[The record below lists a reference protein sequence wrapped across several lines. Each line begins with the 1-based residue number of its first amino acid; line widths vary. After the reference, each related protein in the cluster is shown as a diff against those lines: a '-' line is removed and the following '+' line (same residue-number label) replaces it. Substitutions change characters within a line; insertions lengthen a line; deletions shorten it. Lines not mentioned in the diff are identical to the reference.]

1 MLFSIA
7 APAVAVTAGDPSDGG
22 EILLAPDLDFP
33 DMDDLLIDAPATDEE
48 LSAMDSLPAEDPIV
62 SPFEATGEYEIYPTP
77 HSVTYGTSTV
87 TLPATMQV
95 TYDNGIDVYTK
106 ARAVEAFKEAG
117 VTLSESA
124 STTIKLQVRIDAT
137 FSTKTS
143 AHTVTVDA
151 SGVTV
156 VGVDTDAAFYGLTT
170 MKRILQQV
178 QNRQVKHLTVE
189 DYADVPFRG
198 FIEGYYGNPWTV
210 EDRAALM
217 EYGGELKM
225 NIYFYAPKDDPKHS
239 SKWRELYT
247 PEELETKIRP
257 LAEAGNKSKCYYGFA
272 LHPFWAEGINYGDET
287 QYAADLEVL
296 KAKFEQVI
304 KVGVRQIAVLG
315 DDRGLPNVANGNTEA
330 QNTRASYVKLLTD
343 LTEWVSSTEMQT
355 NYPGLK
361 TSIPFCPND
370 YMSNASSAQMQTLK
384 ELPDSVAIIQ
394 TGGTIWGSVSSSY
407 LTTYRQ
413 NMGDRGVFMWVNWPC
428 SDKSQGSLIM
438 GAHDT
443 VLQNNLTQDDID
455 TLQGIML
462 NPMQQSEPSKAA
474 IFHNADYAWNVWNG
488 EDSAQRIKDVW
499 DDGFKYVDHDS
510 AIETPE
516 SNALRELA
524 KHMIHNNGVG
534 ATSWRFDWHESAE
547 LKDDLAAFRDKL
559 SNDTLTAAD
568 ISAMRT
574 EFEILHDAAVLYK
587 GKTTGNLRI
596 LGKRNA
602 DGSYPDCQEQ
612 MAPWLDYWVE
622 FTQANLDL
630 LDALSDMLSNSD
642 GSKDSSIVQRY
653 ISAQSNLTAARSH
666 SFLYVDHY
674 ETALAGGEY
683 IAPFTD
689 KLFAKVAETAKT
701 IIDPTILIE
710 TIITNRTDTPTGGL
724 AAMRDGDP
732 TTEAVFKSPN
742 SIAVGDYVGLKFNRA
757 IPLSSVKF
765 EVGTAGN
772 ANDTFNDS
780 KLQYMDETGNWKDIP
795 GATFTHSDLVLE
807 ATGLDLNVKGV
818 RAIATSARTN
828 TWLGIK
834 EITLNGGTSNEPSE
848 PELATGQLTGSVIRT
863 AGSGSGNGT
872 HGWTVYS
879 GSEANLIDGDD
890 STSVEYNV
898 RQGDTP
904 ANTSIVGDFIGLDFG
919 HVVKNVGRVRVVVGK
934 DGTSENKWV
943 KYKLQYSSDNTTWT
957 DVKSFTGANSG
968 KDIVDEDLGGVEARY
983 VRLVNTEQR
992 NKWLI
997 FSEFSA
1003 WADDSAAILYQSDA
1017 VKKIIN
1023 PVGELADDKA
1033 SLAADNVMLRPGE
1046 FVGISLPTLRR
1057 VTDIV
1062 ADYTPA
1068 PGLVLKVSMNE
1079 AEWEVINFGAW
1090 ASRSGGAQLFADD
1103 SPVIDYNA
1111 PARYVR
1117 LENEGEQTVS
1127 FQLNELSVKSDVIE
1141 DIHFVEEM
1149 TNMGFDS
1156 AYGNQDNR
1164 ESGNLFDGDMSTVT
1178 TLAQGQTAGEYV
1190 TYDLG
1195 QMRSIKKL
1203 ALAMKEDLQN
1213 YLRHGVLEVSP
1224 TGEADSWT
1232 TVLTVDNDGAYN
1244 SQVKDGAAADPSLK
1258 LGVPSQNCVSFV
1270 GELSEAVQARYLR
1283 IRVTKNAPADTNG
1296 NRNFISAAEIL
1307 INTESLNDMEY
1318 VSTYNDPTV
1327 EADPIEP
1334 SADFTPDKLIDGDLT
1349 TGFKPNM
1356 TGRNSGSLTYR
1367 LSGAASIGQISL
1379 ILSNTPGVK
1388 LAVRAAG
1395 EPAFRDPVTL
1405 AGGFDLLT
1413 VPEDIANVA
1422 EIKLTW
1428 GNVTP
1433 TFYELITISRDAV
1446 VEGGGESVSS
1456 SPTDN
1461 IINDYSGATERTF
1474 LFDENWRFYLGDDS
1488 GASAHIYDDS
1498 AWRLIDLPHDYSIE
1512 GEYTSA
1518 GEAESGYLI
1527 GGVGWYRKNFTVDPS
1542 WTGKTVS
1549 IDFGGVYMDCDVYL
1563 NGTKLG
1569 EHHYGYTPFS
1579 FVLPAD
1585 LINYGGENTIAVR
1598 TDDAFPSSRWYSG
1611 AGIYRSVRL
1620 TVTDNVHVAKYGTKV
1635 TTTNAGAVTV
1645 TTTVQNDGN
1654 AAANVTVKQ
1663 DIYKLNGT
1671 TFVKD
1676 GAVKA
1681 TDTSA
1686 AQSVTAGGS
1695 SNFTQNLTVTS
1706 PDLWNSWDKG
1716 TPNLYVLVTTVQQG
1730 NTVVD
1735 TYETEF
1741 GFREIDWDVNTGFKL
1756 NGANVKLKG
1765 VCQHHDQGGLG
1776 SEAWYRALERQVDI
1790 LMDMGV
1796 NSIRVTHN
1804 PAADELIEICNRKG
1818 ILIIDELFD
1827 GWAHAKNGN
1836 SMDFSR
1842 WFNKTLGDDNAL
1854 VGGSADM
1861 KWRQFVTETV
1871 TNRDKNAPCVIMYSL
1886 CNEVSEGGGMDSNYT
1901 TYTDDFIRWINAI
1914 DDSRFI
1920 TRGGNDRTISATTGD
1935 KGDQALHYAINQA
1948 IHNAG
1953 GTVGFNY
1960 CGESRMAAAHA
1971 NNWLMYGS
1979 ETASH
1984 VNSRGVYNIKGSGSL
1999 NSDKL
2004 LTSYDKSCVGWG
2016 ATASDAWWRTIRYDY
2031 NAGEY
2036 IWTGFDYIGEPTP
2049 HNKTDSGWRSGEDSP
2064 KNSYFGAVD
2073 TNGLPKDNF
2082 WLYRSMWNDKSHTL
2096 HILPTWDREDLMISN
2111 GKVEVVVYTDA
2122 PMVKLYL
2129 NDVEVGSA
2137 TSTTHTTPAGH
2148 VYRTFNSG
2156 TGAFVS
2162 KNDNSHET
2170 LYATFNV
2177 TYAEGTLKAVACDA
2191 SGNPLGAV
2199 WTGNCE
2205 GRSEVKTTNSTH
2217 KLVLEADRDIA
2228 NDARDLSYVT
2238 ISVVDSNNEIVNGA
2252 TPDITVSVSGPGK
2265 LLALDNGVQPDHTS
2279 YLANHRKAGAGQLV
2293 AIIQST
2299 KENAGT
2305 ITVTAKADGVTA
2317 EADGVT
2323 AESVTINTS
2332 GQTWNAKDPVGYEM
2346 VKQLFVQPGAELS
2359 LPATADVTFRDG
2371 TTSGPKAVTWNED
2384 YDDTQLTTVGDTLII
2399 NGVIDQGGLGIPVS
2413 LAVTVMEPATALLN
2427 YSAAV
2432 RVGETILLPTT
2443 RPAVMANGTV
2453 VNAQFAVAWDEIP
2466 ENATRKPGTV
2476 TVNGTAEVFGKEMSV
2491 TATIRVANGSVIEG
2505 DNVIGVVSAQPNG
2518 FTIDSVDNADNRAV
2532 LDGLRD
2538 GNTTAAAYT
2547 GSGVINMAYDTAQNF
2562 IRIKLTYADTVPA
2575 NSNVTVTLDS
2585 GAVTVRPT
2593 VSGRTATYELGGINS
2608 SVNVTVSFAS
2618 AVSLAEVEL
2627 IVGTPVFPIGST
2639 ADLDDVKI
2647 NGTSAS
2653 ETQLAAKF
2661 IKTTSVNGVINPI
2674 SEHNVAV
2681 TILPENKDSQIILV
2695 TESED
2700 HTERAVYIVQLDAD
2714 SNPTA
2719 EDDSMDYPYTKTT
2732 ATAPSEHNHANSS
2745 ADGPASEAVDGDL
2758 STYWHSNWDSGN
2770 GPTDLSDKRE
2780 QRYIQLTLDEVTKLA
2795 ALRYKPRS
2803 GNGTVTQYEV
2813 RVSTANNVTAGSKD
2827 TFTKVSEGTW
2837 ANNTDWKLALFNA
2850 PADAK
2855 YVRLYGVHTY
2865 GDSGNDKFMSAAEIR
2880 LVKAPDTSKI
2890 DLSEATITVEPNV
2903 FEWKNVGIRPGTGT
2917 EGATVT
2923 VTLRGEVLTLH
2934 EDYELGYE
2942 NNIDPGTAYI
2952 YARAKADSTK
2962 YQGAAAATFTIV
2974 KTEARI
2980 TSFRPVTIP
2989 VQPGIDPSGSLPAT
3003 VMAFT
3008 DSADGQ
3014 PMAVEVEW
3022 DLPADFDTWYNFPQ
3036 QKTRTLYGTV
3046 DPDLPLATPD
3056 LKPTVT
3062 LKFAYSQSVDNI
3074 SKVTTEGVIPTL
3086 PETVTVQFDDG
3097 TSGSRDVS
3105 RWYTTDLDDL
3115 TDLTQLTEAH
3125 KFALTADTFGT
3136 AGETVTVLGDI
3147 VGINRVKAVVSVR
3160 VAESEGTEWVPG
3172 DTNIALNTDSSSNI
3186 FPMAL
3191 GFVSAGNNNPYQ
3203 AIKGQTTGSTD
3214 AGNRWSDWERDT
3226 YHTDPKPWMGVAFE
3240 TSTAN
3245 ITDRQENQVL
3255 TLVPHKVSKAKVMF
3269 VDEGAPN
3276 HAVTYPS
3283 SYKLQ
3288 YYTGDVANLTFNTT
3302 LSAEGSLEGNGRVR
3316 SWTGSPLLDDTKWA
3330 DVTLKNATAYPAVP
3344 SENGKMLEIEF
3355 EAVDTAIIR
3364 VLCTPQS
3371 NKWVGVQALEVYE
3384 AVEQPI
3390 PPTANNNFNVSKITL
3405 DGEEVDADEFQT
3417 ETVTYG
3423 SGENVTTIENAHVL
3437 EVTLP
3442 ANTSATADIP
3452 KLAVTADNNASISI
3466 VQAVRAPGLPQPG
3479 GAWAQ
3484 AVITS
3489 EDGSKTEYYFVK
3501 FNREGA
3507 SAGFFIELD
3516 ANFPKDKLQLVD
3528 ASGHP
3533 VTGATP
3539 NTEITIKVAK
3549 GYQAQVWVEI
3559 TEGDRLG
3566 EPVTV
3571 TNNKFLMPAASVH
3584 VYGNAMA
3591 ITYKI
3596 QYLLNGGSFTGD
3608 PRVTYNVETPTFS
3621 VNDPTR
3627 PGYTFLGWVG
3637 GGLTQPTKNLTITK
3651 GSIGDRTY
3659 TAVWEVNGSIGG
3671 GGGNNGGGS
3680 VSVPVGDVTV
3690 TTKNPDG
3697 STTVTTT
3704 TSNGLVSAVTT
3715 TPDGTQSA
3723 VIQIPQNSGSSVNAS
3738 MPALDVNAEKTPEV
3752 SVQNNTSRPLS
3763 VTIPVNGA
3771 NTVVAVRTDPDG
3783 NETVIPYSV
3792 VDENGLRV
3800 KVEPGTQAL
3809 RLVDNAKDFTDVPD
3823 SHWAAETVDF
3833 VSSRELFNGMGST
3846 GTFAPAAPMD
3856 RAMMTTVLWRLAEKP
3871 DAVLV
3876 DLFDDVVSG
3885 SYYEQAVAWGVAAGV
3900 VKGTDNGFEPNTPV
3914 TRETLAVMLYRAA
3927 GSPAVVDEMP
3937 RRFTDG
3943 AQVAPWAQEAM
3954 IWCIQND
3961 IIKGYPDNTLGAKNA
3976 ATRAEVATMLQR
3988 FVIHQI

>member
-95 TYDNGIDVYTK
+95 TYDNGIDEYTK

-124 STTIKLQVRIDAT
+124 STTIKLQVRIDANL
-137 FSTKTS
+137 STKTS

-239 SKWRELYT
+239 TKWRELYT
-247 PEELETKIRP
+247 QEELETKIRP

-272 LHPFWAEGINYGDET
+272 LHPFWAEGINYADET

-296 KAKFEQVI
+296 KAKFEQVM

-315 DDRGLPNVANGNTEA
+315 DDRGVPGVGVE
-330 QNTRASYVKLLTD
+330 RSYVRLMTD
-343 LTEWVSSTEMQT
+343 LTNWVKSEEMQT
-355 NYPGLK
+355 KYPGLK

-370 YMSNASSAQMQTLK
+370 YMGDASSDQMQTLK
-384 ELPDSVAIIQ
+384 KLPDSVPIIQ
-394 TGGTIWGSVSSSY
+394 TGGAIWGSVSHSY
-407 LTTYRQ
+407 LTTYRN
-413 NMGDRGVFMWVNWPC
+413 NMGDKGTFMWINWPC
-428 SDKSQGSLIM
+428 SDQSKSSLIM

-443 VLQNNLTQDDID
+443 VLRSDLTQEDIG
-455 TLQGIML
+455 TLRGIML

-474 IFHNADYAWNVWNG
+474 IFQNADYAWNVWNG
-488 EDSAQRIKDVW
+488 SDSAQRIADVW
-499 DDGFKYVDHDS
+499 DDCFKYVDHDS

-524 KHMIHNNGVG
+524 KHMIHNNGSG
-534 ATSWRFDWHESAE
+534 WRGDWHESAE

-559 SNDTLTAAD
+559 SNDTFTAAD

-574 EFEILHDAAVLYK
+574 EFETLHDAAVLYK
-587 GKTTGNLRI
+587 GKTSGNLRI
-596 LGKRNA
+596 LGQRKN
-602 DGSYPDCQEQ
+602 DGTYVDNQEQ

-653 ISAQSNLTAARSH
+653 VSAQSNLTAARSH

-724 AAMRDGDP
+724 AAMRDGDS
-732 TTEAVFKSPN
+732 TTEAVFKTPN
-742 SIAVGDYVGLKFNRA
+742 SIAIGDYVGLKFNRA

-772 ANDTFNDS
+772 TNDTFDDS
-780 KLQYMDETGNWKDIP
+780 KLQYMDETGNWQDIP

-828 TWLGIK
+828 TWFGIK

-983 VRLVNTEQR
+983 VRLVNTELR

-1079 AEWEVINFGAW
+1079 AEWEVVNFGAW

-1149 TNMGFDS
+1149 TDMGFDS

-1164 ESGNLFDGDMSTVT
+1164 ESLNFFDGDMTTET

-1203 ALAMKEDLQN
+1203 ALAMKEDIQN

-1224 TGEADSWT
+1224 TGEDDSWT

-1244 SQVKDGAAADPSLK
+1244 SQVKDGAASDPSFK
-1258 LGVPSQNCVSFV
+1258 PGVPAQNYASFV

-1296 NRNFISAAEIL
+1296 GRNFISAAEIL

-1527 GGVGWYRKNFTVDPS
+1527 GGVGWYRKNFTVDPD
-1542 WTGKTVS
+1542 WADKIVS

-1695 SNFTQNLTVTS
+1695 SSFVQNLTVTS

-1741 GFREIDWDVNTGFKL
+1741 GFREIDWDKDTGFKL

-1886 CNEVSEGGGMDSNYT
+1886 CNEVSEGGGMDNNYT

-1914 DDSRFI
+1914 DNSRFI

-1935 KGDQALHYAINQA
+1935 KGNQALHYAINQA

-2162 KNDNSHET
+2162 KNDNSPETLHET

-2305 ITVTAKADGVTA
+2305 ITVTAK
-2317 EADGVT
+2317 ADGVT

-2547 GSGVINMAYDTAQNF
+2547 GSGVISMAYDTAQNF

-2700 HTERAVYIVQLDAD
+2700 HTERAVYIVQLDAPAELD
-2714 SNPTA
+2714 PT
-2719 EDDSMDYPYTKTT
+2719 DDTNDYPYAQTT
-2732 ATAPSEHNHANSS
+2732 ATAPSQQNQNS
-2745 ADGPASEAVDGDL
+2745 DGPATNVTDGNTG
-2758 STYWHSNWDSGN
+2758 TYWHSRYNENHEASTGHTGAISNRDTYGEN
-2770 GPTDLSDKRE
+2770 
-2780 QRYIQLTLDEVTKLA
+2780 YIQLELA
-2795 ALRYKPRS
+2795 TATELSGLRHFPRNDMS
-2803 GNGTVTQYEV
+2803 NGRISDYEV
-2813 RVSTANNVTAGSKD
+2813 KVSTDGTNWTSVATGRFADANRWQAA
-2827 TFTKVSEGTW
+2827 TFDRPIT
-2837 ANNTDWKLALFNA
+2837 
-2850 PADAK
+2850 AK
-2855 YVRLYGVHTY
+2855 YVRLYATGSY
-2865 GDSGNDKFMSAAEIR
+2865 GNTVNTDMAVAELR
-2880 LVKAPDTSKI
+2880 VVKYAPGDKI

-2952 YARAKADSTK
+2952 YAKALLNSTK

-2989 VQPGIDPSGSLPAT
+2989 VQPGIDPSGNLPAT

-3046 DPDLPLATPD
+3046 DPDLPLATPG

-3074 SKVTTEGVIPTL
+3074 SKVTTVGVIPTL

-3147 VGINRVKAVVSVR
+3147 VGIDRVKAVASVR
-3160 VAESEGTEWVPG
+3160 VAGNDTPMVSGT
-3172 DTNIALNTDSSSNI
+3172 TNIALNNSAQEHNDYGHLTSIGSI
-3186 FPMAL
+3186 FPMAIA
-3191 GFVSAGNNNPYQ
+3191 SESSGNNNPYHVL
-3203 AIKGQTTGSTD
+3203 KGQTTGSTNAAD
-3214 AGNRWSDWERDT
+3214 RWSDWEKGSPSNVT
-3226 YHTDPKPWMGVAFE
+3226 HASAWVGVAFE

-3245 ITDRQENQVL
+3245 VTAQENQVL
-3255 TLVPHKVSKAKVMF
+3255 TLVSHKVNKARVMF
-3269 VDEGAPN
+3269 NDENANNDGQGN
-3276 HAVTYPS
+3276 VTYPA
-3283 SYKLQ
+3283 SYTIE
-3288 YYTGDVANLTFNTT
+3288 YYDGPVTDLTFNTQ
-3302 LSAEGSLEGNGRVR
+3302 LSGGDSGGGNGRVDR
-3316 SWTGSPLLDDTKWA
+3316 SWTSNSPLKNSQNWKS
-3330 DVTLKNATAYPAVP
+3330 VTLKGSSYPAVP
-3344 SENGKMLEIEF
+3344 SSRGQWVEIEF
-3355 EAVDTAIIR
+3355 EPVDTAILR
-3364 VLCTPQS
+3364 VLCTPKS
-3371 NKWVGVQALEVYE
+3371 GKWVGVQAFEVYE
-3384 AVEQPI
+3384 AVPV
-3390 PPTANNNFNVSKITL
+3390 ANDNFNVSKITL
-3405 DGEEVDADEFQT
+3405 DGEEVDAAEFKT

-3452 KLAVTADNNASISI
+3452 KLAVTADSNASVSI
-3466 VQAVRAPGLPQPG
+3466 VQAVRTPGLPQPG

-3501 FNREGA
+3501 FNRAGA

-3566 EPVTV
+3566 ELVTV

-3591 ITYKI
+3591 ITYQI

-3608 PRVTYNVETPTFS
+3608 PRVTYNVETATFS

-3651 GSIGDRTY
+3651 SSIGDRTY

-3715 TPDGTQSA
+3715 TPDGAQSA

-3763 VTIPVNGA
+3763 LTIPVNGA
-3771 NTVVAVRTDPDG
+3771 NTVVAVRTNPDG
-3783 NETVIPYSV
+3783 SETVIPYSV
-3792 VDENGLRV
+3792 VDENGLRI

-3871 DAVLV
+3871 DAAVV